1 MAVAKLVLVAPSPQ
15 PLPAQPEMMRAAE
28 KDEQYA
34 SFVYEVRGLLLLIKM
49 RQNLF
54 RGNVLLCSHNR
65 VQGSRRLGR
74 STVTPLR
81 LEENLEY
88 HYVLEDHDFRHRQTP
103 SSKLKICFGELPA
116 ILNLEKL
123 LIVFLFTVA
132 GAYGLPPTPARR
144 TIFIVYQTA
153 IPYIA
158 DHISYG
164 ESAIRSRSSQD
175 SAVSP
180 STSGQYSTTLSR
192 LKQKLSGFWLHVV
205 QRWPVVILLLDRLI
219 EVINFPEVTS
229 LHAFHFPP
237 LFAGLYYHISK
248 RASGIRYLFIGKPSN
263 QRPRYQILGV
273 FLLIQLCVIAAEG
286 LRRRSLSS
294 VAGSVHQASF
304 ASQQR
309 SAGHGLPVLN
319 EEGNLASLDTDEGG
333 WVSNSSSSELHPV
346 AMNNEKP
353 ECPLCRISITHS
365 GLVCVCH
372 SDFRVSI
379 SSSAISCIKER
390 IYHESITSFF
400 LG

>member
-28 KDEQYA
+28 KDEQ
-34 SFVYEVRGLLLLIKM
+34 
-49 RQNLF
+49 QNLF

-158 DHISYG
+158 DHIS
-164 ESAIRSRSSQD
+164 S
-175 SAVSP
+175 
-180 STSGQYSTTLSR
+180 
-192 LKQKLSGFWLHVV
+192 
-205 QRWPVVILLLDRLI
+205 
-219 EVINFPEVTS
+219 
-229 LHAFHFPP
+229 
-237 LFAGLYYHISK
+237 
-248 RASGIRYLFIGKPSN
+248 
-263 QRPRYQILGV
+263 
-273 FLLIQLCVIAAEG
+273 
-286 LRRRSLSS
+286 
-294 VAGSVHQASF
+294 
-304 ASQQR
+304 
-309 SAGHGLPVLN
+309 
-319 EEGNLASLDTDEGG
+319 
-333 WVSNSSSSELHPV
+333 
-346 AMNNEKP
+346 
-353 ECPLCRISITHS
+353 
-365 GLVCVCH
+365 
-372 SDFRVSI
+372 
-379 SSSAISCIKER
+379 
-390 IYHESITSFF
+390 
-400 LG
+400 